1 MILSEEAAKIFLI
14 SLIGALLAIGLS
26 RQEDVLKCSEKVFNM
41 VVSTINERRGFLDYA
56 YYGPVRP
63 AHMQ

>member
-1 MILSEEAAKIFLI
+1 MI

-26 RQEDVLKCSEKVFNM
+26 RQEGVLKCSEEVFNM
-41 VVSTINERRGFLDYA
+41 VVSTINELRGFLDYA

-63 AHMQ
+63 AHMK